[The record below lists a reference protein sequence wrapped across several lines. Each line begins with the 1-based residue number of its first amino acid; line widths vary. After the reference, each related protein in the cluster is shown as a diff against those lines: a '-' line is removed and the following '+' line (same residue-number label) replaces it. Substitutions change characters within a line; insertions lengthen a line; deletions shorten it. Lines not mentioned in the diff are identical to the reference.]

1 VGRGVESQTFK
12 IHKEI
17 LCYHSPFFATAFN
30 SSFLEGKTQ
39 VMALDDV
46 DGTAFGLLVAWL
58 YTKTIS
64 NQDLAIE
71 GQTEA
76 NNPTPSSDVAANL
89 SAFATKVNL
98 SNSDEQGKVMARLK
112 AHSVCG
118 PKPGSALNALRL
130 AKLWVLGHR
139 FLIPDLQNCALA
151 KIYSVLASPDGE
163 FHPQL
168 KEIAEYAYSGEY
180 NELRMLV
187 IEILAFVDT
196 QCPLEEFPKRILVD
210 TTKCLRA
217 YGGYRKWG
225 GRYCMHKAEYFF
237 VKGGTETTV
246 INDQDLGWGT
256 GWPSSGWGHPAPPS
270 SW

>member
-1 VGRGVESQTFK
+1 MG
-12 IHKEI
+12 
-17 LCYHSPFFATAFN
+17 LN
-30 SSFLEGKTQ
+30 
-39 VMALDDV
+39 DV

-58 YTKTIS
+58 YNKTIS

-89 SAFATKVNL
+89 SAFATKGNL

-112 AHSVCG
+112 PHSVCG
-118 PKPGSALNALRL
+118 PEPGSALNALRL
-130 AKLWVLGHR
+130 AKLWVLGQR

-196 QCPLEEFPKRILVD
+196 QFPLEEFPKRILVD

-237 VKGGTETTV
+237 VKGGSTV
-246 INDQDLGWGT
+246 INDQDLEWG
-256 GWPSSGWGHPAPPS
+256 PSSSGWGCPVPTRA
-270 SW
+270 W